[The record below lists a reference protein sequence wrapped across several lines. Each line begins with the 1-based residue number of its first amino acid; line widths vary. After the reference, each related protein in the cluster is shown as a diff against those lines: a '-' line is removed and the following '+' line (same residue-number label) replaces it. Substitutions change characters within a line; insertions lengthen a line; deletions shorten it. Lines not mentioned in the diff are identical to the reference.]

1 MALHE
6 VQLKGYSVR
15 PGNLSL
21 GTFDSYGIEQ
31 LHVTAD
37 DSWDGLD
44 ILAVF
49 HAPNGTATKVVAG
62 ADGMLAV
69 PPEATAKQ
77 AGVGRIVFV
86 GLAENVQRITVDMG
100 YNIKPHSD
108 IEGDNP
114 GTPTPDVVQQILAN
128 SNNAVSIATAAQDAA
143 ENARQAAEDAAK
155 KAGEG
160 AGGAAASAAA
170 AKKSAEDA
178 AASSESAAGKAEAA
192 ESSANAANESSKAA
206 QTAQGS
212 AENAAQT
219 AADAAG
225 VARQAAGV
233 AGSAAKASSTS
244 AGEAAQSAEAAET
257 AKQIAE
263 DAAKKALEAKT
274 GSENAL
280 QDADAAKDAASGY
293 ADAAAEKATAA
304 AASEKNAAKSAN
316 SAADS
321 AAAAKKSAD
330 DANNTANSIKDSM
343 TQISENKE
351 AVSQLKED
359 LSNIISPNLFNPAVA
374 KENTAISQ
382 DDGTEMSFDRW
393 LATGYIPVSKG
404 EVLYFS
410 SNGKPAQYATGAFY
424 DKNKQRVDSFGNPN
438 PSKDNIPVTSDG
450 YARFSFGTSP
460 EKLQIEKGSRTTY
473 VPYGELKIKAEVD
486 NVKEDTDNIKAEV
499 SEVKAEVVKIQED
512 HSNLFN
518 KDAVVKGAVLPDSG
532 YFDTSFSS
540 WETSDYI
547 PVKPGMVL
555 YFSSNELP
563 IGVVST
569 GAYFDK
575 DKKYLSGIR
584 NEPTVLTVPDGA
596 YYLRFSKNGG
606 LGDTLNT
613 LKIEQH
619 GITKFT
625 PYGELYVTVTESA
638 LPSSILPKW
647 KGLKILTLGDSIT
660 AMGGVNGWTYWIKK
674 YLLADKVVNVSVAGS
689 TWQDKVAN
697 QTYDGNPQPSTDGNV
712 MGNQVQKVLNAKAN
726 GDADYQDFDVIT
738 FSFGTN
744 DSVDFSVQTKESV
757 ESQFITNYAQ
767 NNFTVVPIDNVNRQ
781 TLAGAIRYGFQKLHE
796 AYARAIL
803 DAMTA
808 QRIEAKDAK
817 IAEQNQQIFAAQ
829 LAASQAA
836 QNSYLLNQ
844 LRPLPVPAYQSCNP
858 WAAGT
863 YNGCNGC
870 GC

>member
-1 MALHE
+1 MTHE
-6 VQLKGYSVR
+6 VVLHGYNVKPAS
-15 PGNLSL
+15 LQL
-21 GTFDSYGIEQ
+21 GTFDSYGIEE

-49 HAPNGTATKVVAG
+49 HAPNGTAKKVVVG

-178 AASSESAAGKAEAA
+178 AASSKSAASKAEESA
-192 ESSANAANESSKAA
+192 SSASAAAKNAKAA

-225 VARQAAGV
+225 AARQAAGV
-233 AGSAAKASSTS
+233 AGSAAKASNTS

-257 AKQIAE
+257 AKQRAE

-304 AASEKNAAKSAN
+304 SKSEN

-359 LSNIISPNLFNPAVA
+359 IESTNSILEENLVRISANLINPDNML
-374 KENTAISQ
+374 ENTAITISNRIS
-382 DDGTEMSFDRW
+382 T
-393 LATGYIPVSKG
+393 
-404 EVLYFS
+404 S
-410 SNGKPAQYATGAFY
+410 SNTTYKSYL
-424 DKNKQRVDSFGNPN
+424 
-438 PSKDNIPVTSDG
+438 NIPVKAGESYYIGNSHRVSCVIDSAENKLVLQSNTQNKTGPFIFNVEKSG
-450 YARFSFGTSP
+450 LLCVCFYMTEEKPWVALAEKETEYEEYGSKLLQ
-460 EKLQIEKGSRTTY
+460 EWLKLQIEK
-473 VPYGELKIKAEVD
+473 YGYSNPLKGKTIY
-486 NVKEDTDNIKAEV
+486 N
-499 SEVKAEVVKIQED
+499 
-512 HSNLFN
+512 F
-518 KDAVVKGAVLPDSG
+518 
-532 YFDTSFSS
+532 
-540 WETSDYI
+540 
-547 PVKPGMVL
+547 
-555 YFSSNELP
+555 
-563 IGVVST
+563 
-569 GAYFDK
+569 
-575 DKKYLSGIR
+575 
-584 NEPTVLTVPDGA
+584 
-596 YYLRFSKNGG
+596 
-606 LGDTLNT
+606 
-613 LKIEQH
+613 
-619 GITKFT
+619 
-625 PYGELYVTVTESA
+625 
-638 LPSSILPKW
+638 
-647 KGLKILTLGDSIT
+647 GDSISNGQGNLVGDKRLGPAELVALDNDMVCTDFAVSGSTMST
-660 AMGGVNGWTYWIKK
+660 AGGGNYTLKRINDAISASPITPDFV
-674 YLLADKVVNVSVAGS
+674 LLAGGINDLKVTSVGDFS
-689 TWQDKVAN
+689 E
-697 QTYDGNPQPSTDGNV
+697 PSSNDDFGEEYIGLLDTSNFSGAFETAIYRI
-712 MGNQVQKVLNAKAN
+712 LNAWPGTQLIYMTEHKMPSHYNDGTETLYQTAEKICKKWCVPILDMWNSGGLNMSVLANNKAYGT
-726 GDADYQDFDVIT
+726 GDANLDGIHTDT
-738 FSFGTN
+738 THPNG
-744 DSVDFSVQTKESV
+744 
-757 ESQFITNYAQ
+757 
-767 NNFTVVPIDNVNRQ
+767 
-781 TLAGAIRYGFQKLHE
+781 E
-796 AYARAIL
+796 AYRL
-803 DAMTA
+803 YYVP
-808 QRIEAKDAK
+808 KLK
-817 IAEQNQQIFAAQ
+817 
-829 LAASQAA
+829 SK
-836 QNSYLLNQ
+836 LLECCPKTN
-844 LRPLPVPAYQSCNP
+844 
-858 WAAGT
+858 
-863 YNGCNGC
+863 
-870 GC
+870 

>member
-1 MALHE
+1 MTHE
-6 VQLKGYSVR
+6 VVLHGYNVK
-15 PGNLSL
+15 PGSLQL
-21 GTFDSYGIEQ
+21 GTFDSYGIEE

-49 HAPNGTATKVVAG
+49 HAPNGTAKKVVVG

-178 AASSESAAGKAEAA
+178 AASSKSAASKAEESA
-192 ESSANAANESSKAA
+192 SSASAAAKNAKAA

-225 VARQAAGV
+225 AARQAAGV
-233 AGSAAKASSTS
+233 AGSSAKASSTS

-257 AKQIAE
+257 AKQRAE

-304 AASEKNAAKSAN
+304 SKSEN

-359 LSNIISPNLFNPAVA
+359 IESTNSILEENLVRISANLINPDNML
-374 KENTAISQ
+374 ENTAITISNRIS
-382 DDGTEMSFDRW
+382 T
-393 LATGYIPVSKG
+393 
-404 EVLYFS
+404 S
-410 SNGKPAQYATGAFY
+410 SNTTYKSYL
-424 DKNKQRVDSFGNPN
+424 
-438 PSKDNIPVTSDG
+438 NIPVKAGESYYIGNSHRVSCVIDSAENKLVLQSNTQNKTGPFIFNVEKSG
-450 YARFSFGTSP
+450 LLCVCFYMTEEKPWVALAEKETEYEEYGSKLLQ
-460 EKLQIEKGSRTTY
+460 EWLKLQIEK
-473 VPYGELKIKAEVD
+473 YGYSNPLKGKTIY
-486 NVKEDTDNIKAEV
+486 N
-499 SEVKAEVVKIQED
+499 
-512 HSNLFN
+512 F
-518 KDAVVKGAVLPDSG
+518 
-532 YFDTSFSS
+532 
-540 WETSDYI
+540 
-547 PVKPGMVL
+547 
-555 YFSSNELP
+555 
-563 IGVVST
+563 
-569 GAYFDK
+569 
-575 DKKYLSGIR
+575 
-584 NEPTVLTVPDGA
+584 
-596 YYLRFSKNGG
+596 
-606 LGDTLNT
+606 
-613 LKIEQH
+613 
-619 GITKFT
+619 
-625 PYGELYVTVTESA
+625 
-638 LPSSILPKW
+638 
-647 KGLKILTLGDSIT
+647 GDSISNGQGNLVGDKRLGPAELVALDNDMVCTDFAVSGSTMST
-660 AMGGVNGWTYWIKK
+660 AGGGNYILKRINDAISASPITPDFV
-674 YLLADKVVNVSVAGS
+674 LLAGGINDLKVTSVGDFS
-689 TWQDKVAN
+689 E
-697 QTYDGNPQPSTDGNV
+697 PSSNDDFGEEYIGLLDTSNFSGAFETAIYRI
-712 MGNQVQKVLNAKAN
+712 LNAWPGTQLIYMTEHKMPSHYNDGTETLYQTAEKICKKWCVPILDMWNSGGLNMSVLANNKAYGT
-726 GDADYQDFDVIT
+726 GDANLDGIHTDT
-738 FSFGTN
+738 THPNG
-744 DSVDFSVQTKESV
+744 
-757 ESQFITNYAQ
+757 
-767 NNFTVVPIDNVNRQ
+767 
-781 TLAGAIRYGFQKLHE
+781 E
-796 AYARAIL
+796 AYRL
-803 DAMTA
+803 YYVP
-808 QRIEAKDAK
+808 KLK
-817 IAEQNQQIFAAQ
+817 
-829 LAASQAA
+829 SK
-836 QNSYLLNQ
+836 LLECCPKTN
-844 LRPLPVPAYQSCNP
+844 
-858 WAAGT
+858 
-863 YNGCNGC
+863 
-870 GC
+870 